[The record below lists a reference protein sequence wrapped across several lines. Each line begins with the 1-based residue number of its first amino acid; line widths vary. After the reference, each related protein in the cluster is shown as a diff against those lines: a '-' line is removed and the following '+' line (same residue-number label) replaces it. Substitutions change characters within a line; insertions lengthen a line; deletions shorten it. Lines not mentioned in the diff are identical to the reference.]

1 MAKIKIAIEVD
12 VKTAAI
18 PRWLGLEGQD
28 LLDAISKAADSD
40 EVTCKV
46 QPGARQVRF
55 MPLSTPPMF
64 KDSDFYRTGSDDDR
78 R

>member
-1 MAKIKIAIEVD
+1 MPKIKISIEVD

-28 LLDAISKAADSD
+28 LLDAIRVAADSGD

-55 MPLSTPPMF
+55 LPLSTPPMF
-64 KDSDFYRTGSDDDR
+64 RGFEKDGSIDDR
-78 R
+78 